1 MAANQTPIAPRAQG
15 TEAQSQIFVVILITQ
30 LPPLA
35 AASCNMMDSN
45 KYWCVRMKNYFYI
58 QLNKGLADHQ
68 SSENLKLDNSSDWTQ
83 TISHFPGLTWT
94 LFILIPSFKKVLN
107 EENHS

>member
-1 MAANQTPIAPRAQG
+1 
-15 TEAQSQIFVVILITQ
+15 
-30 LPPLA
+30 
-35 AASCNMMDSN
+35 
-45 KYWCVRMKNYFYI
+45 MKNYFYI

-107 EENHS
+107 EENHSRLLVEILKNKTNYYKKLICFLDLV